1 MNSKDELYYS
11 AIDLLHRLIRTP
23 SISRE
28 EDAAAQIICETLQKN
43 RFTPYRAGNNV
54 WTFAREFDSEKPT
67 VLLNSHIDTVK
78 PTDSWSR
85 PPFVPIEE
93 DNRLY
98 GLGSNDAGASVVSL
112 LSAFIHL
119 SETEQP
125 YNLVFLASAE
135 EEVSGQNGIVKTLE
149 QLPTIDFAVVGEPTG
164 MQPAVC
170 EKGLLVLDCST
181 HGKSGHAARNE
192 GINAL
197 YKATET
203 IEALRTFEFPL
214 ASDLLGK
221 VRTNDRYTNAEA
233 VEILK
238 SRFPEVE
245 ITPRSLRLNSSAISM
260 QHPFV
265 RRALLAGYKPFGSP
279 TLSDQALMPFP
290 SVKMG
295 PGDSSR
301 SHTADEYIILEEIR
315 EAIEVY
321 ICLLDRLQIEKSA
334 Q

>member
-1 MNSKDELYYS
+1 MAHGAWPLGRRASEHLEQARS
-11 AIDLLHRLIRTP
+11 A
-23 SISRE
+23 
-28 EDAAAQIICETLQKN
+28 
-43 RFTPYRAGNNV
+43 
-54 WTFAREFDSEKPT
+54 
-67 VLLNSHIDTVK
+67 
-78 PTDSWSR
+78 
-85 PPFVPIEE
+85 
-93 DNRLY
+93 
-98 GLGSNDAGASVVSL
+98 
-112 LSAFIHL
+112 LSAADTGALKTTAHSL
-119 SETEQP
+119 KGSCG
-125 YNLVFLASAE
+125 NM
-135 EEVSGQNGIVKTLE
+135 GIVRLAE
-149 QLPTIDFAVVGEPTG
+149 LSR
-164 MQPAVC
+164 
-170 EKGLLVLDCST
+170 LLVAA
-181 HGKSGHAARNE
+181 SG
-192 GINAL
+192 
-197 YKATET
+197 T
-203 IEALRTFEFPL
+203 
-214 ASDLLGK
+214 S
-221 VRTNDRYTNAEA
+221 AEA

-265 RRALLAGYKPFGSP
+265 RRALLAGYEPFGSP

>member
-1 MNSKDELYYS
+1 MLF
-11 AIDLLHRLIRTP
+11 RTGF
-23 SISRE
+23 E
-28 EDAAAQIICETLQKN
+28 
-43 RFTPYRAGNNV
+43 
-54 WTFAREFDSEKPT
+54 
-67 VLLNSHIDTVK
+67 
-78 PTDSWSR
+78 
-85 PPFVPIEE
+85 
-93 DNRLY
+93 
-98 GLGSNDAGASVVSL
+98 
-112 LSAFIHL
+112 
-119 SETEQP
+119 
-125 YNLVFLASAE
+125 NLD
-135 EEVSGQNGIVKTLE
+135 G
-149 QLPTIDFAVVGEPTG
+149 
-164 MQPAVC
+164 
-170 EKGLLVLDCST
+170 
-181 HGKSGHAARNE
+181 
-192 GINAL
+192 
-197 YKATET
+197 
-203 IEALRTFEFPL
+203 
-214 ASDLLGK
+214 
-221 VRTNDRYTNAEA
+221 YTNAEA